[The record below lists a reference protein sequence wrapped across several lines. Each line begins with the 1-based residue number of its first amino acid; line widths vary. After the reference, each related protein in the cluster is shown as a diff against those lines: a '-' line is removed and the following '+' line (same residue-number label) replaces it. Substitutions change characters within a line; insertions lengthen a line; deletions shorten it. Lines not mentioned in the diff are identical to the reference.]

1 MPEPHAITAQ
11 TMRELES
18 YLSFLNDHELDDIYD
33 AQPINRLL
41 AENKSRS
48 VAATAQNAPAT
59 VTPLPSAVR
68 VNALRPESLRHF
80 DVERAAAAA
89 AAIAASAATV
99 EALYAALEAFPDV
112 PLRYEGGK
120 GLIRGRGA
128 SAADVLIV
136 GDVPDAD
143 EDEAQTAFQGKPG
156 HLTDAALSAL
166 GLNERALRLPGLFWR
181 PAGGRP
187 ATDEDIRLTAPFL
200 RRLIELSAP
209 KVVILC
215 GATAVRSVLDS
226 NDSVQ
231 RLRGKAH
238 DLTLSGGAP
247 LRVFVTF
254 PPALLLRQPL
264 AKKAFW
270 SDFLLA
276 TEGLA

>member
-11 TMRELES
+11 AMRELES
-18 YLSFLNDHELDDIYD
+18 YLSFLKDHELDDIYN

-48 VAATAQNAPAT
+48 VTATAQNVSAT
-59 VTPLPSAVR
+59 VTPLPSAAR

-80 DVERAAAAA
+80 DVERAVTAA

-99 EALYAALEAFPDV
+99 EALYAAVDAFPDV

-128 SAADVLIV
+128 LPADVLIV

-143 EDEAQTAFQGKPG
+143 EDEAQAAFQGKPG

-166 GLNERALRLPGLFWR
+166 GLNARTLRLPGLFWR

-187 ATDEDIRLTAPFL
+187 ATDEDIRLTSPFL

-209 KVVILC
+209 KVLILC

-231 RLRGKAH
+231 KLRGKAH
-238 DLTLSGGAP
+238 HLTLSGGSS

-276 TEGLA
+276 TDGLA

>member
-1 MPEPHAITAQ
+1 MPEPHAITALAI
-11 TMRELES
+11 RELES
-18 YLSFLNDHELDDIYD
+18 YLSFLNDHALDDIYD
-33 AQPINRLL
+33 VEPINRLL

-48 VAATAQNAPAT
+48 AILAAQNAPAT
-59 VTPLPSAVR
+59 VTPLPGAVR

-80 DVERAAAAA
+80 DLDLAVASAN
-89 AAIAASAATV
+89 AIARSAATV
-99 EALYAALEAFPDV
+99 EALYSALEAFPDL

-128 SAADVLIV
+128 PNGELLII

-143 EDEAQTAFQGKPG
+143 EDEALSAFQGKPG
-156 HLTDAALSAL
+156 RLCDAALAAL
-166 GLNERALRLPGLFWR
+166 GLNARTLRLPGLFWR

-209 KVVILC
+209 KVLILC

-231 RLRGKAH
+231 KLRGKAH
-238 DLTLSGGAP
+238 DLTLSGGAS

-270 SDFLLA
+270 SDILLA

>member
-1 MPEPHAITAQ
+1 
-11 TMRELES
+11 MRELES
-18 YLSFLNDHELDDIYD
+18 YLSFFNDHELDDIYE

-48 VAATAQNAPAT
+48 VTAAAQNAPAT
-59 VTPLPSAVR
+59 VTPLPSGVR

-80 DVERAAAAA
+80 DVERAVAAA
-89 AAIAASAATV
+89 AAIAASAATI

-143 EDEAQTAFQGKPG
+143 EDEAQAAFQGKPAR
-156 HLTDAALSAL
+156 LTDAALSAL
-166 GLNERALRLPGLFWR
+166 GLNERTLRLPGLFWR

-209 KVVILC
+209 KVLILC

-238 DLTLSGGAP
+238 DLTLSGGSS